1 LDILCFVRDRRVV
14 IVVIAVVVIITS
26 TATMNQ
32 LLSSCLLLS
41 LLLFI
46 NGSSAHPFVTR
57 QQHSMVQAVPR
68 GGYGGGG
75 NGGIGGKGK
84 GKGYMRRRGAPEYS
98 FLGWREKVTDLK
110 ESIEEFTERKT
121 FFSRELM
128 PQSGQDAEW
137 AAFLKAW
144 LLVSLPIP
152 LPLMFLALV
161 AYSTLM
167 SFSQWDD
174 AIKRKFIIGLYHGV
188 LVFAVLLREM
198 NDNIDAITHPR
209 QLLILINVAT
219 NLFFG
224 KTGRYKATKFIMDSS
239 IFGTLFYILYQ
250 YFDTPSLGD
259 TTGKRWYR

>member
-1 LDILCFVRDRRVV
+1 
-14 IVVIAVVVIITS
+14 
-26 TATMNQ
+26 MNQ

-41 LLLFI
+41 LLVLFH
-46 NGSSAHPFVTR
+46 GSGAHPFATS

-68 GGYGGGG
+68 GGYGGGNGGG
-75 NGGIGGKGK
+75 NGGKGN
-84 GKGYMRRRGAPEYS
+84 MRRRRRSSDYS

-110 ESIEEFTERKT
+110 GSVEAFTERKT

-167 SFSQWDD
+167 SFSLWDES
-174 AIKRKFIIGLYHGV
+174 IKRKFIIGLYHGV

-198 NDNIDAITHPR
+198 DEKIEAITRPR
-209 QLLILINVAT
+209 QFLILMNVAT

-224 KTGRYKATKFIMDSS
+224 KTGRYKATKLIMDSS

-250 YFDTPSLGD
+250 YFETPSLGD
-259 TTGKRWYR
+259 AAGKPWYR

>member
-1 LDILCFVRDRRVV
+1 V
-14 IVVIAVVVIITS
+14 IVIVIVIIVVVVIITSTS

-32 LLSSCLLLS
+32 LFSSCLLLS
-41 LLLFI
+41 LVLLFH
-46 NGSSAHPFVTR
+46 GSGAHPFATT
-57 QQHSMVQAVPR
+57 QQHSMVHAVSR
-68 GGYGGGG
+68 GGYGGGNGG
-75 NGGIGGKGK
+75 NGGNGAKGN
-84 GKGYMRRRGAPEYS
+84 MRRRRRSSDCS
-98 FLGWREKVTDLK
+98 FLGWREKVTELK
-110 ESIEEFTERKT
+110 ESMEVFTERKT

-167 SFSQWDD
+167 SFSQWDES
-174 AIKRKFIIGLYHGV
+174 IKRKFIIGLYHGV

-198 NDNIDAITHPR
+198 NENIEAITRPR
-209 QLLILINVAT
+209 QLLILVNVAT

-259 TTGKRWYR
+259 TAGKAWYR